1 MYLYFL
7 PYSLARHIQKHQ
19 RLFTVLESLDNGK
32 PFSESR
38 DADVPT
44 VVRHFYHHAGWAQLM
59 PTEMRGWK
67 SVGKLGP
74 GSWGIIGK
82 DMISQGLT
90 KPWNWLLHSDRCWFN
105 TYIELT
111 SSWFWLDI
119 FLYPRC
125 NNFHFPYNYVCTT
138 VDRTTFQICVNEV
151 WQV

>member
-74 GSWGIIGK
+74 GSGVVIGK
-82 DMISQGLT
+82 DMISLNLEIDFSIVIDVDLT
-90 KPWNWLLHSDRCWFN
+90 HILNWHR
-105 TYIELT
+105 
-111 SSWFWLDI
+111 
-119 FLYPRC
+119 
-125 NNFHFPYNYVCTT
+125 
-138 VDRTTFQICVNEV
+138 VDFD
-151 WQV
+151 